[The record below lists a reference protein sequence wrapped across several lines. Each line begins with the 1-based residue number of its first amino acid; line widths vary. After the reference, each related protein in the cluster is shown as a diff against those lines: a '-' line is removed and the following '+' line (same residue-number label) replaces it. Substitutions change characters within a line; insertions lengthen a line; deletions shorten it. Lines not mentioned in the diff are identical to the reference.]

1 MINLKRV
8 FIFALSFLFCLSSY
22 AQIKFEGL
30 DLDMDEAAPKKEAP
44 KKAPKEKKPKKGKG
58 KEEEKVEK
66 PAVTPKEEAPSAI
79 PEELMPSKPDKGKAV
94 VAPPLEEKKPAVQPA
109 FRGAITFDALDLG
122 TTQAA
127 DKAKMDKALS
137 LMKQG
142 EFQNATIL
150 FHEILSDP
158 KNMEFHQAAEYN
170 IAKALYRMKKYNAAL
185 NYFVQII
192 NKGTAHRFFQ
202 SSIEW
207 GIFISQKLSDDSSL
221 LQAIA
226 KYPDVDFP
234 AKYRDQSHFL
244 LAKYYYEND
253 NFDSARV
260 MINRIAENSPLFPKA
275 RYLEGIILYRE
286 NKLQDAVNVFRDVVK
301 LTNPKKGLIVDE
313 ELRENAFL
321 QLARI
326 HYQAGQFKTSVY
338 YFDKISRDSENWLES
353 LFESSW
359 AYFRMG
365 DYEKALGNLITLSS
379 PFFKDEFFPEA
390 TIIKAVIYYD
400 NCRYPEAASFVDEFM
415 ETYQNLYEELNKIVV
430 QKMSD
435 DKYYEYFHKMEMSIN
450 SQTAKTDMKRRI
462 MASVL
467 SNKIAKRYN
476 DAIAQ
481 IDKEIQSIVK
491 QGGYWRNSQIAKKII
506 ADLNNDKRRLMS
518 MAGAVMKDSIV
529 LHRDELREL
538 IQQAL
543 RIQLEVETA
552 KKNLLESKLKG
563 QDFSVQM
570 LNKKYTGATED
581 NDLYWPYE
589 GEYWR
594 DELGTY
600 HYTMLKGCNK

>member
-1 MINLKRV
+1 MNR
-8 FIFALSFLFCLSSY
+8 ALSLLTFFIIAMFVTHSY

-30 DLDMDEAAPKKEAP
+30 DLDMDEAAPKKKETP
-44 KKAPKEKKPKKGKG
+44 KKAPPKEKKGKK
-58 KEEEKVEK
+58 
-66 PAVTPKEEAPSAI
+66 TKEEAKPAPVKEETPAV
-79 PEELMPSKPDKGKAV
+79 PEELLPSKPEKQKAV
-94 VAPPLEEKKPAVQPA
+94 VAPPVEEKKPAQQPA

-122 TTQAA
+122 ATQVA

-150 FHEILSDP
+150 FYEILSDP

-170 IAKALYRMKKYNAAL
+170 IAKALYRMKKYYSSL

-192 NKGTAHRFFQ
+192 SKGPAHRFFQ
-202 SSIEW
+202 SSVEW
-207 GIFISQKLSDDSSL
+207 GIFISQKVADDSAL
-221 LQAIA
+221 LQVLAR
-226 KYPDVDFP
+226 YPDVEFP

-244 LAKYYYEND
+244 LAKYYYEKD
-253 NFDSARV
+253 DFEAARK
-260 MINRIAENSPLFPKA
+260 MINRIAENSLMYPKA
-275 RYLEGIILYRE
+275 RYLEGIMLYRE
-286 NKLQDAVNVFRDVVK
+286 NKLQDAVNVFREVVK

-313 ELRENAFL
+313 QLRENAFL

-326 HYQAGQFKTSVY
+326 HYQAGQFKNSVY
-338 YFDKISRDSENWLES
+338 YYEKISRDSDNWLES

-365 DYEKALGNLITLSS
+365 DYEKALGNLITLSA

-400 NCRYPEAASFVDEFM
+400 NCRYPEAGSFVDEFM
-415 ETYQNLYEELNKIVV
+415 ETYQNLYEELNKIVI

-435 DKYYEYFHKMEMSIN
+435 DKYYEFFHKMEVSIGAN
-450 SQTAKTDMKRRI
+450 TSKSDIKRRI
-462 MASVL
+462 IASVL

-476 DAIAQ
+476 EALSQ
-481 IDKEIQSIVK
+481 IDKEIQSISK
-491 QGGYWRNSQIAKKII
+491 QSGYWRNSQVAKKAI
-506 ADLNNDKRRLMS
+506 ADLQNEKRRIIAL
-518 MAGAVMKDSIV
+518 AGAVMREAITT
-529 LHRDELREL
+529 HRDELREL

-543 RIQLEVETA
+543 RIQLEIETA
-552 KKNLLESKLKG
+552 KKNLLESQLKG
-563 QDFSVQM
+563 QDFSVQL

-581 NDLYWPYE
+581 DKLYWPYE

-594 DELGTY
+594 DELGAY

>member
-1 MINLKRV
+1 MIALNRA
-8 FIFALSFLFCLSSY
+8 FIFFVVFLFGLSIH

-30 DLDMDEAAPKKEAP
+30 DLDMDEVAAPKKKEPP
-44 KKAPKEKKPKKGKG
+44 KKTPKEKKPKKA
-58 KEEEKVEK
+58 KEPEIEQS
-66 PAVTPKEEAPSAI
+66 TQKEGVPSSV
-79 PEELMPSKPDKGKAV
+79 PEELMPSKPEKSKAV
-94 VAPPLEEKKPAVQPA
+94 VAPPVEEKKPAVQPA

-122 TTQAA
+122 PTQAA

-150 FHEILSDP
+150 FYEILADP

-170 IAKALYRMKKYNAAL
+170 IAKALYRMKKYYASL
-185 NYFVQII
+185 LYFIQII

-207 GIFISQKLSDDSSL
+207 GIFINQKLADDSLL
-221 LQAIA
+221 LQALA

-244 LAKYYYEND
+244 LAKYYYEKD
-253 NFDSARV
+253 DFQAARV
-260 MINRIAENSPLFPKA
+260 MINRIAENSPLYPKA

-286 NKLQDAVNVFRDVVK
+286 NRLQDAVNVFRDVVK
-301 LTNPKKGLIVDE
+301 LTHPKKGLIYDE
-313 ELRENAFL
+313 QLRENAFL

-326 HYQAGQFKTSVY
+326 HYQAGQFKSSVY
-338 YFDKISRDSENWLES
+338 YFEKVSRDSENWLES

-365 DYEKALGNLITLSS
+365 DYEKALGNLVTLSS

-400 NCRYPEAASFVDEFM
+400 NCRYPEAAAFVDEFM

-435 DKYYEYFHKMEMSIN
+435 DKYYELFHKMEMGLDKDS
-450 SQTAKTDMKRRI
+450 AKKDIKKRI
-462 MASVL
+462 IASVL
-467 SNKIAKRYN
+467 SNKIAKKYN
-476 DAIAQ
+476 DALAQ
-481 IDKEIQSIVK
+481 IDKEIQSISK
-491 QGGYWRNSQIAKKII
+491 QSGYWRNSQVAKKAIS
-506 ADLNNDKRRLMS
+506 DLQNEKRRLMS
-518 MAGAVMKDSIV
+518 LAGSVMKDSIV

-563 QDFSVQM
+563 QDFTVQI
-570 LNKKYTGATED
+570 LKKRYSGATED
-581 NDLYWPYE
+581 HELYWPYE

-600 HYTMLKGCNK
+600 HYTMLKGCIK

>member
-1 MINLKRV
+1 MTIFRRI
-8 FIFALSFLFCLSSY
+8 FILCIVFLFCSSAY

-30 DLDMDEAAPKKEAP
+30 DLDMDDAAPKKKEAP
-44 KKAPKEKKPKKGKG
+44 KKAAPKEKEKKPKKT
-58 KEEEKVEK
+58 ET
-66 PAVTPKEEAPSAI
+66 PAALPKEKESAPSAI
-79 PEELMPSKPDKGKAV
+79 PEELMPSKPEKSKAV
-94 VAPPLEEKKPAVQPA
+94 VAPPLEEKKPAAQPA

-122 TTQAA
+122 TSQAA

-150 FHEILSDP
+150 FYEILSDP

-170 IAKALYRMKKYNAAL
+170 IAKALYRMKKYYSSL
-185 NYFVQII
+185 SYFVQII

-202 SSIEW
+202 SSVEW
-207 GIFISQKLSDDSSL
+207 GIFISQKLADDSSL
-221 LQAIA
+221 LQALA

-244 LAKYYYEND
+244 LAKYYYEKD
-253 NFDSARV
+253 DFQASRV
-260 MINRIAENSPLFPKA
+260 MINRIAENSPLYPKA
-275 RYLEGIILYRE
+275 RYLEGIILYKE
-286 NKLQDAVNVFRDVVK
+286 NRLQDAVNVFRDVVK
-301 LTNPKKGLIVDE
+301 LTNPKKGLVYDE
-313 ELRENAFL
+313 QLRENAFL

-338 YFDKISRDSENWLES
+338 YFDKISRDSDNWLES

-379 PFFKDEFFPEA
+379 PFFKDEFFPES

-435 DKYYEYFHKMEMSIN
+435 DKYYEYFHKMEMSLDSGAGKKDI
-450 SQTAKTDMKRRI
+450 KRRI
-462 MASVL
+462 IASVL

-476 DAIAQ
+476 EALAQ
-481 IDKEIQSIVK
+481 IDKEIQSITK
-491 QGGYWRNSQIAKKII
+491 QSGYWRNSQIAKKAI
-506 ADLNNDKRRLMS
+506 ADLQNEKRRLMS
-518 MAGAVMKDSIV
+518 LAGAVMKDSVV

-563 QDFSVQM
+563 QDFSVQI

-581 NDLYWPYE
+581 HELYWPYE

>member
-1 MINLKRV
+1 MKRLYSL
-8 FIFALSFLFCLSSY
+8 FAFCTIFLFAFHSY

-30 DLDMDEAAPKKEAP
+30 DLDMDEAAPKKKESP
-44 KKAPKEKKPKKGKG
+44 KKAQPKEKKGKK
-58 KEEEKVEK
+58 
-66 PAVTPKEEAPSAI
+66 AKEEAKPAPAKEETPSV
-79 PEELMPSKPDKGKAV
+79 PEELMPSKPEKQKAV
-94 VAPPLEEKKPAVQPA
+94 VAPPIEEKKPAVQPA

-122 TTQAA
+122 ATQAA

-150 FHEILSDP
+150 FYEILSDP

-170 IAKALYRMKKYNAAL
+170 IAKALYRMKKYYSSL
-185 NYFVQII
+185 SYFVQII
-192 NKGTAHRFFQ
+192 NKGPAHRFFQ

-207 GIFISQKLSDDSSL
+207 GIFISQKLADDSSL
-221 LQAIA
+221 LQVLAR
-226 KYPDVDFP
+226 YTDVDFP
-234 AKYRDQSHFL
+234 VKYRDQSHFL

-253 NFDSARV
+253 DFESARK
-260 MINRIAENSPLFPKA
+260 MINRIAENSPVFPKA
-275 RYLEGIILYRE
+275 RYLEGIMLYKE
-286 NKLQDAVNVFRDVVK
+286 NKLQDSVNVFRDVVK
-301 LTNPKKGLIVDE
+301 LTNPKKGLITDE
-313 ELRENAFL
+313 ELRENSFL

-338 YFDKISRDSENWLES
+338 YFEKISRDSENWLES

-365 DYEKALGNLITLSS
+365 DYEKSLGNLITLSS

-390 TIIKAVIYYD
+390 TIIKSVIYYD
-400 NCRYPEAASFVDEFM
+400 NCRYPEAGSFVDEFM

-435 DKYYEYFHKMEMSIN
+435 DKYYEFFHKMEAGIDSSTSKKDI
-450 SQTAKTDMKRRI
+450 KRRI
-462 MASVL
+462 IASVL

-476 DAIAQ
+476 EALNQ
-481 IDKEIQSIVK
+481 IDKEMQSIAK
-491 QGGYWRNSQIAKKII
+491 QSGYWRNSQIAKKAM
-506 ADLNNDKRRLMS
+506 ADLQNEKRRIMS
-518 MAGAVMKDSIV
+518 LAGAVMRESITA
-529 LHRDELREL
+529 HRDELREL

-543 RIQLEVETA
+543 RIQLEIETA

-563 QDFSVQM
+563 QDFSVQL

-581 NDLYWPYE
+581 DQLYWPYE